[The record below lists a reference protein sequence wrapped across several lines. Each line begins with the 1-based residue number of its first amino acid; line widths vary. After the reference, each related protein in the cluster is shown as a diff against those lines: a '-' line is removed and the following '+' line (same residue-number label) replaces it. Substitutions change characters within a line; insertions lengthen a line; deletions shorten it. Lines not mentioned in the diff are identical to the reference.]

1 MEKKMEDDSLESI
14 IITILVWRNVK
25 IVVSLAETRIEK
37 LENRLSLGREEDWF
51 RFVEVNKMGNTEL
64 DIFRA

>member
-1 MEKKMEDDSLESI
+1 M
-14 IITILVWRNVK
+14 
-25 IVVSLAETRIEK
+25 VSLAETRIEK

-51 RFVEVNKMGNTEL
+51 RFVEVNKMGNTKL

>member
-51 RFVEVNKMGNTEL
+51 RFGEVNKMGNTEL